1 MLEVHPPEHTPH
13 TWRDF
18 FIHIATIVIGL
29 LIAVGLEQTVEALH
43 HRHQRQE
50 LLQSLLEDTRKAT
63 RDSEEY
69 ERAIDRRSAWLQQR
83 IADVR
88 SAIFTHQPLAVP
100 APFPSETPNVPDS
113 PSWTAA
119 SSSGLLTVL
128 SQDEVRSLGES
139 ATLALM
145 FRPIAIEVTAHIDK
159 TLRFD
164 QHFLVSTTP
173 LRFDYSP
180 ATPAELK
187 EYLDLLLTHQMVL
200 HRADLWLRYIRG
212 ANAAVLAGSRNLEDI
227 EKSEDRFLPTP
238 PAN

>member
-1 MLEVHPPEHTPH
+1 MLDVHPPHHTPN

-29 LIAVGLEQTVEALH
+29 LIAVGLEQTVEAIH

-63 RDSEEY
+63 GDSEEY
-69 ERAIDRRSAWLQQR
+69 ERAISLRNAWLQQR

-88 SAIFTHQPLAVP
+88 SAIFTHHPLPVS

-113 PSWTAA
+113 PSWIAA

-139 ATLALM
+139 ATLAIM
-145 FRPIAIEVTAHIDK
+145 FRPIAIETTAQIDK

-164 QHFLVSTTP
+164 QHFITSTTP
-173 LRFDYSP
+173 QRFDYST
-180 ATPAELK
+180 ATPAELRD
-187 EYLDLLLTHQMVL
+187 YLDLLLTHQMVL
-200 HRADLWLRYIRG
+200 HRADLWLRYLRG

-227 EKSEDRFLPTP
+227 EKSEERFLPP
-238 PAN
+238 SPAN